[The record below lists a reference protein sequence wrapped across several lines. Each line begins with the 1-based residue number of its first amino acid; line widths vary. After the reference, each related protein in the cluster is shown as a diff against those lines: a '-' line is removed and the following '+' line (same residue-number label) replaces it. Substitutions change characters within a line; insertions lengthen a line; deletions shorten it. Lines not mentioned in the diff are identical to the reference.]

1 LYEYKDKKMLNIHE
15 QTIFIVDD
23 EELILKST
31 ERILKILGC
40 EDVRTFNNGQDCVN
54 ALNQDPFLILLDYQM
69 DDLNGFDVLRKIKR
83 YNPNTYVIIM
93 SGQSDIANAVDTLK
107 FGAFDYIV
115 KGDNDTAK
123 LQMNLD
129 RIFKLEENILAPRK
143 SLFSRLFNFL

>member
-1 LYEYKDKKMLNIHE
+1 MYEQI
-15 QTIFIVDD
+15 IFIVDD

-31 ERILKILGC
+31 KRILKKQGY
-40 EDVRTFNNGQDCVN
+40 EDVRIFNNGQDCVN

-123 LQMNLD
+123 LQMNFD
-129 RIFKLEENILAPRK
+129 RIFKLEEKILAPRK
-143 SLFSRLFNFL
+143 SLFSKLFNFL

>member
-1 LYEYKDKKMLNIHE
+1 MLNMYE
-15 QTIFIVDD
+15 QIIFIVDD

-31 ERILKILGC
+31 KRILKKQGY
-40 EDVRTFNNGQDCVN
+40 EDVRIFNNGQDCVN

-123 LQMNLD
+123 LQMNFD
-129 RIFKLEENILAPRK
+129 RIFKLEEKILAPRK
-143 SLFSRLFNFL
+143 SLFSKLFNFL

>member
-1 LYEYKDKKMLNIHE
+1 MYEYKDKKMLNIYE

-107 FGAFDYIV
+107 FGAIDYIV
-115 KGDNDTAK
+115 KGDHDTAK
-123 LQMNLD
+123 LLMNLD

>member
-1 LYEYKDKKMLNIHE
+1 MYEQI
-15 QTIFIVDD
+15 IFIVDD

-31 ERILKILGC
+31 KRILKKQGY
-40 EDVRTFNNGQDCVN
+40 EDVRIFNNGQDCVN

-69 DDLNGFDVLRKIKR
+69 YDLNGFDVLRKIKR

-123 LQMNLD
+123 LQMNFD
-129 RIFKLEENILAPRK
+129 RIFKLEEKILAPRK
-143 SLFSRLFNFL
+143 SLFSKLFNFL

>member
-1 LYEYKDKKMLNIHE
+1 MYEYKDKKMLNIHE

>member
-1 LYEYKDKKMLNIHE
+1 MYEQI
-15 QTIFIVDD
+15 IFIVDD
-23 EELILKST
+23 EELTLKST
-31 ERILKILGC
+31 KRILKKQGY
-40 EDVRTFNNGQDCVN
+40 EDVRIFNNGQDCVN

-123 LQMNLD
+123 LQMNFD
-129 RIFKLEENILAPRK
+129 RIFKLEEKILAPRK
-143 SLFSRLFNFL
+143 SLFSKLFNFL

>member
-1 LYEYKDKKMLNIHE
+1 MLNIYE

>member
-1 LYEYKDKKMLNIHE
+1 MYEYKDKKMLNIYE

>member
-1 LYEYKDKKMLNIHE
+1 MLNIHE

>member
-1 LYEYKDKKMLNIHE
+1 LYEYKDKKMLNIYE